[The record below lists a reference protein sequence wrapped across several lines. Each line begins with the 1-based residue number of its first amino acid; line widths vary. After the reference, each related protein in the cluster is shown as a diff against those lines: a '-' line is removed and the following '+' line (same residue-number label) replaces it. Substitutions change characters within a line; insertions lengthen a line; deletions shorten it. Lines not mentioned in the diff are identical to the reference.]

1 MASMEDLGTLKIEDF
16 SSHLNEV
23 FEVQVAD
30 GRTVPLKLV
39 EAVSQGGALP
49 EAAKN
54 DQGKE
59 IRLRKGGGFTLQF
72 VAPET
77 YPLQQGIYPIK
88 HPKRGTLE
96 VFLVPTGPM
105 KGGFGLHAVFG

>member
-23 FEVQVAD
+23 FEVQIAD
-30 GRTVPLKLV
+30 GKTVPLKLV
-39 EAVSQGGALP
+39 EAVSQDNALP

-59 IRLRKGGGFTLQF
+59 IKFREGGSFTLQF
-72 VAPET
+72 VAPESS
-77 YPLQQGIYPIK
+77 PLKQGIYPIK

-96 VFLVPTGPM
+96 VFLVPTGPV